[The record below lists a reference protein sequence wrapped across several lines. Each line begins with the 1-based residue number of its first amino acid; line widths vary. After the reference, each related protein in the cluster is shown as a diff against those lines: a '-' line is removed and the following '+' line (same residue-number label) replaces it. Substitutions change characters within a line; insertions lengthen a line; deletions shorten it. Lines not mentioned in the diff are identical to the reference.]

1 MTTVGIEDLNVYAGV
16 AAIDVAELFRG
27 RGLDPER
34 MDNIGQQERSI
45 GLGFEDPVT
54 NAVNAARPVIDRL
67 SPAERDRIEVLV
79 TSTESGLDYSKSVA
93 SYVHEH
99 LGLGRHCRLL
109 EVKQA
114 CYAATGA
121 LQLGVGYLASGL
133 SPGAKVLVIATDV
146 ALVDARA
153 EYAEPSTGFGAAAV
167 LLGDDPQ
174 VLRMDVGAFG
184 TYSYETLDSARP
196 TARGDIAD
204 VDRSLFAYLDC
215 LTNSVADYCGKV
227 DGADIATSFHQLAMH
242 TPFAGIVKAGHR
254 KLMREAGVQDAA
266 AIAADFERRLSASL
280 VYPKRIGNLCSGTV
294 YLALLSLIE
303 NVAVQPPYRVGLYSY
318 GSGCSAEFFSGVVT
332 PGAGNAVAAPGLGAR
347 LDRRTKID
355 FGDYET
361 LLADNLE
368 VLDPVADREVDL
380 RPYERFVPSAA
391 GPLLALRKIS
401 GYHREYDWI

>member
-1 MTTVGIEDLNVYAGV
+1 MTGVGIEDLSVYAGV

-27 RGLDPER
+27 RGLDLGR
-34 MDNIGQQERSI
+34 MGNIGQEQRSI

-54 NAVNAARPVIDRL
+54 SAVNAARPIVARL
-67 SPAERDRIEVLV
+67 APQQRERIEVLI
-79 TSTESGLDYSKSVA
+79 TSTESGLDYSKSIA
-93 SYVHEH
+93 SYVHDY

-121 LQLGVGYLASGL
+121 LQLSVGYLASGM

-167 LLGDDPQ
+167 LLGDDPR

-196 TARGDIAD
+196 TARTDIVD

-215 LTNSVADYCGKV
+215 LANTVEDYCARV
-227 DGADIATSFHQLAMH
+227 DGADFARSFHQLAMH

-254 KLMREAGVQDAA
+254 KLMRDRGVRDAGE
-266 AIAADFERRLSASL
+266 ITADFDRRLAASL

-294 YLALLSLIE
+294 YLALLSLLE
-303 NVAVQPPYRVGLYSY
+303 NAVVPPPLRVGLYSY
-318 GSGCSAEFFSGVVT
+318 GSGCSAEFFSGVI
-332 PGAGNAVAAPGLGAR
+332 PAGAAAAVAAPGLGAR
-347 LDRRTKID
+347 LDDRTMID
-355 FGDYET
+355 FATYES
-361 LLADNLE
+361 LLAANLA
-368 VLDPVADREVDL
+368 VLDPVADRDIDFAPGKPL
-380 RPYERFVPSAA
+380 VPPGA
-391 GPLLALRKIS
+391 GPLLALRQVR
-401 GYHREYDWI
+401 GYHRAYEWI